1 MKKVILFISLVLSFQ
16 LVFAQKEEWTNHF
29 SRVKEATTLDDDFYA
44 KPDASKIPAIIA
56 KYNEA
61 MDLMNQV
68 EAKSSDYK
76 HSANY
81 ERVWIYKQIAFL
93 YEKIGNHTLQK
104 EYVNKAFAIW
114 PSFYTIDI
122 SEARKHIK
130 FSNDD
135 PLDKTYTDIIYLG
148 VEAALSLYDY
158 ERITQFNKLYEPV
171 KKGISPTS
179 EWIIYYDIALAFEE
193 SGDPFLD
200 AIFALADK
208 EESDDELASYYVRA
222 LEAWVSLSSEN
233 KALNT
238 EPYKTMTTVF
248 NSFKLNET
256 DLQLRVAKALIN
268 VNEYAAANKWFA
280 TYTTVVNPASLD
292 VGWKYSESAM
302 KEPDKADARK
312 AVSVIEKYSSGFSE
326 YEWERLQKVYEFI
339 GDIAKVQEIK
349 NRIVEARRKAEEER
363 RLQAQREE
371 EERKRR
377 EKEERKANARGN
389 FSVAV
394 ATNPIM
400 YIWDDYPVSLDI
412 RIGRVSNEFRVNIT
426 NTRPG
431 KGDNYHFGQW
441 RSEGITDDLRYHY
454 SGYEF
459 SYTLKILGSKG
470 FSSTKSKR
478 KQYVGGYVGFQPRY
492 AMYDFNP
499 EFINF
504 TDATTAITDQHLIT
518 ASAQRYEFTLM
529 GGFLGDNLG
538 SFFHID
544 YFLGVGIGYRTL
556 DISSDRADFDINK
569 YRFDESTDQRF
580 EPKRWD
586 KLYVPIRL
594 GLRFGIN
601 LL

>member
-1 MKKVILFISLVLSFQ
+1 MQKVILFIILIFSFQ
-16 LVFAQKEEWTNHF
+16 VVFAQKEEWTKHF
-29 SRVKEATTLDDDFYA
+29 EKSKEATALDDDFYA
-44 KPDASKIPAIIA
+44 SPDASKIPAIVT

-61 MDLMNQV
+61 LDFISQV
-68 EAKSSDYK
+68 ESKSSDYK
-76 HSANY
+76 HAANY
-81 ERVWIYKQIAFL
+81 EKAWIYKQISYL
-93 YEKIGNHTLQK
+93 YNEVDDYTHQK

-114 PSFYTIDI
+114 PSYYTIDI

-130 FSNDD
+130 FSNET
-135 PLDKTYTDIIYLG
+135 PLDKTYTEMIYLG
-148 VEAALSLYDY
+148 VNAAYNLYDY
-158 ERITQFNKLYEPV
+158 ERVTELNKLYEPV
-171 KKGISPTS
+171 KKGVSPTN
-179 EWIIYYDIALAFEE
+179 EWIIYYDVALAFEE

-208 EESDDELASYYVRA
+208 EESDDELATYYVRA
-222 LEAWVSLSSEN
+222 LEAWMPMSSEA
-233 KALNT
+233 KALNA
-238 EPYKTMTTVF
+238 EPYTTMTTIF
-248 NSFKLNET
+248 NSLTITENDLKL
-256 DLQLRVAKALIN
+256 RIAKALVN

-280 TYTTVVNPASLD
+280 SYTTSVNPASLD

-302 KEPDKADARK
+302 NEPDKADARK
-312 AVSVIEKYSSGFSE
+312 AVNTIEKYSSGFSE

-339 GDIAKVQEIK
+339 GDYAKVQEIK
-349 NRIVEARRKAEEER
+349 NRIAEARRKAEEER

-377 EKEERKANARGN
+377 EKEQRKRDARGN

-412 RIGRVSNEFRVNIT
+412 RIGRISNEFRVNIT

-431 KGDNYHFGQW
+431 KGDNYHFSQW
-441 RSEGITDDLRYHY
+441 RSEGVTDDLRYHY

-492 AMYDFNP
+492 SMYDFNP

-518 ASAQRYEFTLM
+518 ASAQRYEFSLI

-538 SFFHID
+538 SFFHVD
-544 YFLGVGIGYRTL
+544 YYIGVGIGYRNL
-556 DISSDRADFDINK
+556 DINSDKADFDINK
-569 YRFDESTDQRF
+569 YRFDETTDQRY